1 MPCVPASPLRT
12 ALRMSFSVPRSRVLL
27 RSAGSGRRPLLPHS
41 PYAPACSSA
50 LRPARLPCAPL
61 TLGARAV
68 CALAQNN
75 VSAIECARVDCTSP
89 STAHRP
95 KPKCARSPHPRGS
108 CPLRA
113 RTCARTA
120 HRAFVCLVAGTCLR
134 SCPHPFVRLCVWQ
147 RRSRDRRAA
156 RQRRSRSGRPP
167 SCRSTSAPCPLVVRR
182 PGERSRVALGA
193 RADACVRS

>member
-108 CPLRA
+108 CPLSSPLRA

-120 HRAFVCLVAGTCLR
+120 HRAFVCLVAGTCLC

-156 RQRRSRSGRPP
+156 RQR
-167 SCRSTSAPCPLVVRR
+167 
-182 PGERSRVALGA
+182 
-193 RADACVRS
+193 